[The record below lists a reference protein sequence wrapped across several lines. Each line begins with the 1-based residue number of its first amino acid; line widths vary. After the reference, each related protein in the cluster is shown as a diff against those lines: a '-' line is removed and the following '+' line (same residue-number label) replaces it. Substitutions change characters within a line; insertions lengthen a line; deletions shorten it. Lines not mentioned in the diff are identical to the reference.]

1 MTCGASTVGQYS
13 NAGDQLIFEMN
24 MPFTGDL
31 IFDASNS
38 NFAISGIDAQT
49 KLGSYLGSDSDND
62 GVISLNPAVV
72 GDYKFIMTGASGGV
86 YHVQIRCVSDE
97 PTVFPTQSPT
107 KTPSYAATN
116 HPTRGPSTEP
126 SVSLVTSKP
135 TDTTGMPTD
144 GPTDRPTKQPTSL
157 TTSQSDHQGSDSDEF
172 NGQGESADISDM
184 RIAVYV
190 MSSVIICCVCLCMMI
205 LFYKYCYGDM
215 KKMVRIQSEN
225 HSNIVAVN
233 SVDWTRP
240 QVEVDFERDLVR
252 QWLIHT
258 VKLPMYEEKFFGQGY
273 EDMRAIQAINSR
285 EQLARCGIKLDGHQT
300 LIMAEIAALQ
310 GTQFGTSGDRT
321 RGEGGGQAK
330 NRDAFGGKLPPVPRM
345 MGDDPANAQYVVNE
359 GFFMTNVGD
368 EEVSESDSDCGHAT
382 VTLGMD
388 KVPPAADVP
397 LVLDTPCWNG
407 VGGPPMMSNEHLMT
421 VEGNM

>member
-1 MTCGASTVGQYS
+1 
-13 NAGDQLIFEMN
+13 
-24 MPFTGDL
+24 MPFTGEL
-31 IFDASNS
+31 IFDASGS
-38 NFAISGIDAQT
+38 NFAITGIDAQT
-49 KLGSYLGSDSDND
+49 KLGTFLGSDSDND
-62 GVISLNPAVV
+62 GIVSLNPVVV
-72 GDYKFIMTGASGGV
+72 GDYKFVLMSDSTGI
-86 YHVQIRCVSDE
+86 YHVQIGCVSDE

-107 KTPSYAATN
+107 KYPTKTPSYAPTN
-116 HPTRGPSTEP
+116 HPTRGPSAEP
-126 SVSLVTSKP
+126 SVSPVTSKP
-135 TDTTGMPTD
+135 TDATAIPTVLPTD
-144 GPTDRPTKQPTSL
+144 GPTDRPTLKTPPTKQPTHV
-157 TTSQSDHQGSDSDEF
+157 TTEGEATKDSKDSNDQGSDSNEY
-172 NGQGESADISDM
+172 NAQGESADISDM
-184 RIAVYV
+184 RIAVYAV
-190 MSSVIICCVCLCMMI
+190 SSLIICCLCLCMVM